1 MAGELSNGQDMR
13 LHEEHS
19 RRPHGN
25 DHAVNQ
31 PSQQERLDTTLD
43 TNQQWRSEQW
53 DQGGL
58 SPDGMVDNV
67 RRGQLERSAVGS
79 VDLITDPS
87 KFVESASGDCSS

>member
-1 MAGELSNGQDMR
+1 MTGELSNGQDMR

-25 DHAVNQ
+25 DH
-31 PSQQERLDTTLD
+31 T
-43 TNQQWRSEQW
+43 

-58 SPDGMVDNV
+58 SPEGMVDNV